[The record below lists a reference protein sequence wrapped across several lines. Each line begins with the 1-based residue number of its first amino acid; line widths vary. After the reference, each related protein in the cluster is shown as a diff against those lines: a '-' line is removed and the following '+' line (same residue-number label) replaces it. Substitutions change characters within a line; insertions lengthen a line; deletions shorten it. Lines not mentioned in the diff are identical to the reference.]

1 MQERKRTVR
10 KILVRYATVTAF
22 CGIFSIIYN
31 HFSHGIHSVWM
42 SGLAA
47 WPFILGLVPAVLLNR
62 ILFPAGE
69 AQTGDPE
76 RNSWG
81 RASEDGH
88 GEDREQTVR
97 PQVEILKDVYRFGIA
112 AVTAAS
118 CLKGVLEIAG
128 TGSVYPDLLLYAGF
142 AMLIVGAGGVLFP
155 AAGSRKK

>member
-1 MQERKRTVR
+1 MQERKRIVR
-10 KILVRYATVTAF
+10 IILVRYAAVTAF

-69 AQTGDPE
+69 SQTGAPE
-76 RNSWG
+76 RKSSG
-81 RASEDGH
+81 RASEEGQ
-88 GEDREQTVR
+88 GEDGEQ
-97 PQVEILKDVYRFGIA
+97 PAPPPVEILKDVYRFGIA

-128 TGSVYPDLLLYAGF
+128 TGSVYPDLLFYAGL

-155 AAGSRKK
+155 AAGSRKN

>member
-1 MQERKRTVR
+1 MQERKRIVR
-10 KILVRYATVTAF
+10 KILVRYAAVTAF

-69 AQTGDPE
+69 SQTGDPE
-76 RNSWG
+76 RKSSG
-81 RASEDGH
+81 RASEEGQ
-88 GEDREQTVR
+88 GEDGEQ
-97 PQVEILKDVYRFGIA
+97 PAPPPVEILKDVYRFGIA

-128 TGSVYPDLLLYAGF
+128 TDSVYPDLLFYAGL

-155 AAGSRKK
+155 AAGSRKN

>member
-1 MQERKRTVR
+1 MQERKRIVR
-10 KILVRYATVTAF
+10 KILVRYAAVTAF

-69 AQTGDPE
+69 SQTGAPE
-76 RNSWG
+76 RKSSG
-81 RASEDGH
+81 RASEEGQ
-88 GEDREQTVR
+88 GEDGEQ
-97 PQVEILKDVYRFGIA
+97 PAPPPVEILKDVYRFGIA

-128 TGSVYPDLLLYAGF
+128 TGSVYPDLLFYAGL

-155 AAGSRKK
+155 AAGSRKN

>member
-10 KILVRYATVTAF
+10 KILVRYAAVTAF

-69 AQTGDPE
+69 SQTGAPE
-76 RNSWG
+76 RKSSG
-81 RASEDGH
+81 RASEEGQ
-88 GEDREQTVR
+88 GEDGEQ
-97 PQVEILKDVYRFGIA
+97 PAPPPVEILKDVYRFGIA

-128 TGSVYPDLLLYAGF
+128 TGSVYPDLLFYAGL

-155 AAGSRKK
+155 AAGSRKN